1 MSGWIGRGTATA
13 GAAVLGTC
21 LMLAAAGCGTARAAS
36 DGHRT
41 ALRNQDPDK
50 IVLARGRMAG
60 GQRWKLVAFE
70 QGHQV
75 GLDLDSPS
83 GHNYSGQ
90 ISFAASRDY
99 SYYWGEG
106 LGPGGSTFYY
116 GPVPGSAIMV
126 RLTAPGH
133 RPLLVRTA
141 PLPARRGLPAGRFF
155 IVQSPS
161 SVSVSWW
168 VTPLDAAGHRVA
180 FRDF

>member
-21 LMLAAAGCGTARAAS
+21 LLLAAAGCGTARPTP
-36 DGHRT
+36 DGHRM
-41 ALRNQDPDK
+41 ALRSQDPDK

-70 QGHQV
+70 QDHQV

-83 GHNYSGQ
+83 GYNYSGQ

-161 SVSVSWW
+161 SVSASWW